1 MKKILAMILVLAMV
15 LAACPVCFADAAQDW
30 YDYVAGK
37 EDPQLVDMDETLEL
51 TYLGWNYNGVLPKN
65 DSIMAQI
72 IEKRFNVKID
82 NVQVDN
88 YNKEQWNLAL
98 STGVPF
104 DVYGTGANFAK
115 LADEGLIRPVPV
127 EMIETYAP
135 TITAALVAA
144 LGENWY
150 EYSSYDGECWG
161 IPTYSASWETPQI
174 MGLRADWL
182 RNIGYDASNLPT
194 TMEGLEEMLLKL
206 HTDDPDQNG
215 KDDTYALGMSNSFGF
230 YEYAA
235 YGIAKGYWYY
245 NADGELMTAAADP
258 NLKDALKLIRRW
270 VELGIYDPEIITDKR
285 ADGVAKYVNGVI
297 AGYESLD
304 NCFQVY
310 GGASLSGP
318 GAIYADTGEEVPC
331 LIIPPMEGLST
342 VMYAVPANS
351 NGIAYGVDTSD
362 EKVIRALQI
371 VDTYYSDL
379 ELWLTDNRGAKGVH
393 WDYDENGNVIY
404 GTVNGFED
412 WALLQSSGAAGEQR
426 YYNFQFIP
434 QSVLA
439 YRLGGVGQE
448 NSRYEIWNAV
458 KDFPKIPAAAAS
470 SFTTEAETE
479 YSVSANKVYDEYLL
493 KAISGEVDIDAT
505 FDAFQQE
512 WLASGGQQILDAKRA
527 L

>member
-1 MKKILAMILVLAMV
+1 MKKILVLTLALAMV
-15 LAACPVCFADAAQDW
+15 LAACPVSFAEGAQDW

-37 EDPQLVDMDETLEL
+37 EDPQLVDMDKTLDL
-51 TYLGWNYNGVLPKN
+51 TWLGWNYSGVLPKD
-65 DSIMAQI
+65 DSIMAKI
-72 IEKRFNVKID
+72 VEKRFNVNISE
-82 NVQVDN
+82 VQVDS
-88 YNKEQWNLAL
+88 YNKEQWNLIL
-98 STGVPF
+98 SSNVPF
-104 DVYGTGANFAK
+104 DVYGNGADFAK

-135 TITAALVAA
+135 TITAMLKES
-144 LGENWY
+144 LGDNWY
-150 EYSSYDGECWG
+150 EYASYDGECWG
-161 IPTYSASWETPQI
+161 IPTYAASWEAPNV

-182 RNIGYDASNLPT
+182 KNVGYDASNLPT

-215 KDDTYALGMSNSFGF
+215 QEDTYALGVSNSFGF

-235 YGIAKGYWYY
+235 FGIAKNYWYY

-285 ADGVAKYVNGVI
+285 ADGVAKFVNGKI

-310 GGASLSGP
+310 GGVSLSGP
-318 GAIYADTGEEVPC
+318 GAIYANTGEVVPC
-331 LIIPPMEGLST
+331 VFVPPMEGLST
-342 VMYAVPANS
+342 VMYSLPAQTK
-351 NGIAYGVDTSD
+351 GVAFGYDTPD
-362 EKVIRALQI
+362 EKVIRVLQI
-371 VDTYYSDL
+371 ADTYFTDM

-393 WDYDENGNVIY
+393 WDFDENGNVIF
-404 GTVNGFED
+404 GTNNGFED
-412 WALLQSSGAAGEQR
+412 FEALKASGNMGHQR
-426 YYNFQFIP
+426 YYNFEFIP
-434 QSVLA
+434 KSVLA

-458 KDFPKIPAAAAS
+458 KDFPKIPAAPVS
-470 SFTTEAETE
+470 GFTTEAQNE
-479 YSVSANKVYDEYLL
+479 YSASANKVYDEYVL

-505 FDAFQQE
+505 FDAYMTE
-512 WLASGGQQILDAKRA
+512 WLNAGGQEILDAKRA